1 MGRGREGKIYL
12 IKDNMSRDDD
22 VVGGEIKTLLTFV
35 VSRVSEENT
44 SGGLGCQFVRGFGGE
59 IKIAGTIEHV
69 EVLI

>member
-12 IKDNMSRDDD
+12 IKDNMSGDDD